1 MSNTVI
7 GSQVAKPLQPKTH
20 YRWIVLAIIF
30 AFYMINFADRTNVG
44 IVLPLIKADF
54 NLSNF
59 EAGSL
64 MSFFFLGYAITQIPA
79 GLFMSRFGTRG
90 MVAGSILGFS
100 VFTFLIGTSANAF
113 MMKWFRL
120 GLGLFEGPSPVGGS
134 ATIKNWYPPQEQGTA
149 AGIFMGATSLA
160 LMAVPPIAVWIM
172 VNYGWRSVF
181 YWFSIP
187 GIILSVI
194 WYYFVHSRPEDS
206 PYCNKA
212 EVDYI
217 RSASVAAKNSSEC
230 CPERAS
236 KSLGWVD
243 KVIRAKKLK
252 CLETN
257 AEVFKSWN
265 IWGIAITYFFIGFVT
280 YGLMTWIPS
289 YLVNAKGYSLVKMGW
304 IASAPWIGAL
314 CGQLL
319 GGWISDKLLLKRRK
333 PNMIVGPLSL
343 IVMLAALINVPND
356 STILFIVLF
365 LTGGLLN
372 IAWPCYFAYPMGL
385 TTGKTYPTA
394 ISIVAS
400 VGNMGGFFSPM
411 VGGYLLDVYK
421 TFDVVFIF
429 LGVCAL
435 LSCLMVLTIE
445 EPIQE

>member
-1 MSNTVI
+1 MTNTSINVT
-7 GSQVAKPLQPKTH
+7 VKPVVERKTQ

-30 AFYMINFADRTNVG
+30 LFYMINFADRTNIGV
-44 IVLPLIKADF
+44 VLPMIKSEF

-79 GLFMSRFGTRG
+79 GLFMSKFGTRG
-90 MVAGSILGFS
+90 MVSLSILGFS
-100 VFTFLIGTSANAF
+100 VFTYLIGTSTSAA

-120 GLGLFEGPSPVGGS
+120 GLGLCEGPSPVGGS

-160 LMAVPPIAVWIM
+160 LMAVPPLAVWIM

-181 YWFSIP
+181 YWFAVP
-187 GIILSVI
+187 GIILSAI
-194 WYYFVHSRPEDS
+194 WYFFVHSRPEDS

-217 RSASVAAKNSSEC
+217 RSVSTAANTGDACSER
-230 CPERAS
+230 PS
-236 KSLGWVD
+236 QSLGWLD
-243 KVIRAKKLK
+243 KIIRAKRLS

-265 IWGIAITYFFIGFVT
+265 VWGIAITYFFIGFVT

-289 YLVNAKGYSLVKMGW
+289 YLVNAKGYSFVKMGW

-333 PNMIVGPLSL
+333 PNMMFGPLSL
-343 IVMLAALINVPND
+343 IVMLAALINVPNN
-356 STILFIVLF
+356 SVILFIVLF

-372 IAWPCYFAYPMGL
+372 LAWPCYFAYPMGL

-394 ISIVAS
+394 ISIVTS

-429 LGVCAL
+429 LGVCAF
-435 LSCLMVLTIE
+435 LSFLMVLTVE
-445 EPIQE
+445 EPIQD